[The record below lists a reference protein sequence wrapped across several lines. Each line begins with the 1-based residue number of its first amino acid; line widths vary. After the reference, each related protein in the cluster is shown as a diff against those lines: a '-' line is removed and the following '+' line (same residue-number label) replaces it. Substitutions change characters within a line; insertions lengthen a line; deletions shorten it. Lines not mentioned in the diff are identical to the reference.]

1 MLISPSTAGL
11 DDLQTPVQ
19 PSMDLLHRLPAELRN
34 RIYELA
40 LSTEEYTEGKKT
52 ITIRQCSCFR
62 FFNEEEPPWQ
72 EPALL
77 RAAKWIRSEAK

>member
-1 MLISPSTAGL
+1 MLIIPSTAGL

-19 PSMDLLHRLPAELRN
+19 PSMSPLQRLPAELRN
-34 RIYELA
+34 HVYELA
-40 LSTEEYTEGKKT
+40 LSTEEDTEGKKN
-52 ITIRQCSCFR
+52 ITIRQCPCFR
-62 FFNEEEPPWQ
+62 FFNDEEPPWG